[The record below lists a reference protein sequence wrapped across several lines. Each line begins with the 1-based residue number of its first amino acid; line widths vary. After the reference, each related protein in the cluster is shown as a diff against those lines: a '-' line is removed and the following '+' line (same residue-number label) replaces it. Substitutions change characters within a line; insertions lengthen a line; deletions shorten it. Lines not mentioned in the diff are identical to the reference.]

1 MEDTKPILN
10 TNPWKYIVS
19 GLLIIA
25 LFFGGL
31 AVWSWFFPFQGAV
44 IAPGE
49 VKISGKRKVVQHL
62 EGGIVDKIF
71 VRDGDRVNKGEV
83 LIELI
88 DSRVS
93 SNLQLLINRL
103 RFKKAQ
109 SARLRAETAMKPAI
123 TWPPELLALKDN
135 REMAEILITEQH
147 IFDSRREE
155 LQGKTQLYL
164 SQIKQLGNQI
174 EGAKQ
179 ELKSV
184 EEIIANLKE
193 DLASKRPLLKDKYLG
208 KTDILEL
215 ERSLSQY
222 KGRRGKLNQEIAQY
236 NQMIEERRLQI
247 LDIENQYREASV
259 SMLGEVTD
267 TIFELEEQIKPQLDA
282 SERLKIRAPISGV
295 VINMEVYSED
305 SGVIP
310 PRMNLLEIVPENS
323 KLIIAAHVRPQDIT
337 SVKQGQDTKVAL
349 AAFQRSATPPVKG
362 RVIYVSPDLVEPE
375 NPQRELPYYEAEVQ
389 VDITDLYAKD
399 AYLSPGMPVTCYITT
414 DERTVISYILGPLLK
429 NIDTALRE

>member
-1 MEDTKPILN
+1 MEESKKILN
-10 TNPWKYIVS
+10 TNPWKYIVA

-31 AVWSWFFPFQGAV
+31 AVWSWYFPFQGAV
-44 IAPGE
+44 IAPGS
-49 VKISGKRKVVQHL
+49 VKVSGQRKVVQHL

-71 VRDGDRVNKGEV
+71 VRDGDTVKKGDV

-109 SARLRAETAMKPAI
+109 SARLRAEAAMKSAI
-123 TWPPELLALKDN
+123 TWPPELAALKDH
-135 REMAEILITEQH
+135 REIAEILVTEQH

-155 LQGKTQLYL
+155 LYGKTQLYL

-193 DLASKRPLLKDKYLG
+193 DLASKRPLLKEKYLG

-222 KGRRGKLNQEIAQY
+222 RGRRGKLNQEIAQY
-236 NQMIEERRLQI
+236 NQMIQERRLQI
-247 LDIENQYREASV
+247 MDIENQYRETSV

-295 VINMEVYSED
+295 VINMEVHSED

-323 KLIIAAHVRPQDIT
+323 ILIVEARVRPQDIT
-337 SVKQGQDTKVAL
+337 SVKQGQDTKVQL
-349 AAFQRSATPPVKG
+349 AAFQRKSTPPIRG
-362 RVIYVSPDLVEPE
+362 RVTYVSPDLVEPE
-375 NPQRELPYYEAEVQ
+375 NPQRELPYYQAEVQ

-414 DERTVISYILGPLLK
+414 DERTVISYLLGPLLK
-429 NIDTALRE
+429 NIDTAMRE

>member
-1 MEDTKPILN
+1 MEESNKILN
-10 TNPWKYIVS
+10 TNPWKYIIS

-31 AVWSWFFPFQGAV
+31 AVWSWYFPFQGAI

-49 VKISGKRKVVQHL
+49 VKVSGKRKVVQHL

-71 VRDGDRVNKGEV
+71 VRDGDMVKKGDV

-109 SARLRAETAMKPAI
+109 SARLRAEAAMKSAI
-123 TWPPELLALKDN
+123 TWPPELTALKDN
-135 REMAEILITEQH
+135 REIAEILVTEQH

-155 LQGKTQLYL
+155 LHGKTQLYL

-174 EGAKQ
+174 DGAKE

-193 DLASKRPLLKDKYLG
+193 DLESKRPLLKEKYLG

-222 KGRRGKLNQEIAQY
+222 RGRRGKLNQEIAQY
-236 NQMIEERRLQI
+236 NQMIQERRLQI
-247 LDIENQYREASV
+247 MDIENQYRETSV

-295 VINMEVYSED
+295 VINMEVHSED

-310 PRMNLLEIVPENS
+310 PRMDLLEIVPENS
-323 KLIIAAHVRPQDIT
+323 ILIVEARVRPQDIT
-337 SVKQGQDTKVAL
+337 SVKEGQDTKVQL
-349 AAFQRSATPPVKG
+349 AAFQRQSTPPVRG
-362 RVIYVSPDLVEPE
+362 RVTYVSPDLVEPE
-375 NPQRELPYYEAEVQ
+375 NPQREMPYYEAEVQ
-389 VDITDLYAKD
+389 VDITDLFAKD

-414 DERTVISYILGPLLK
+414 DERTVISYLLGPLLK

>member
-1 MEDTKPILN
+1 MEESKKILN
-10 TNPWKYIVS
+10 TNPWKYIVA

-31 AVWSWFFPFQGAV
+31 AVWSWYFPFQGAV
-44 IAPGE
+44 IAPGS
-49 VKISGKRKVVQHL
+49 VKVSGQRKVVQHL

-71 VRDGDRVNKGEV
+71 VRDGDTVKKGDV

-109 SARLRAETAMKPAI
+109 SARLRAEAAMKSAI
-123 TWPPELLALKDN
+123 TWPPELAALKDH
-135 REMAEILITEQH
+135 REIAEILVTEQH

-155 LQGKTQLYL
+155 LYGKTQLYL

-174 EGAKQ
+174 EGAKE

-193 DLASKRPLLKDKYLG
+193 DLASKRPLLKEKYLG

-222 KGRRGKLNQEIAQY
+222 RGRRGKLNQEIAQY
-236 NQMIEERRLQI
+236 NQMIQERRLQI
-247 LDIENQYREASV
+247 MDIENQYRETSV

-295 VINMEVYSED
+295 VINMEVHSED

-323 KLIIAAHVRPQDIT
+323 ILIVEARVRPQDIT
-337 SVKQGQDTKVAL
+337 SVKQGQDTKVQL
-349 AAFQRSATPPVKG
+349 AAFQRKSTPPIRG
-362 RVIYVSPDLVEPE
+362 RVTYVSPDLVEPE
-375 NPQRELPYYEAEVQ
+375 NPQRELPYYQAEVQ

-414 DERTVISYILGPLLK
+414 DERTVISYLLGPLLK
-429 NIDTALRE
+429 NIDTAMRE

>member
-1 MEDTKPILN
+1 MEDTTKILD

-25 LFFGGL
+25 FFFGGL

-44 IAPGE
+44 IAPGS
-49 VKISGKRKVVQHL
+49 VTVSGKRKVVQHL
-62 EGGIVDKIF
+62 EGGIVDKIH
-71 VRDGDRVNKGEV
+71 VRNGDSVEKGDV

-88 DSRVS
+88 DSRIT

-109 SARLRAETAMKPAI
+109 SARLRAEAAMKSAI
-123 TWPPELLALKDN
+123 TWPPELTALKDN
-135 REMAEILITEQH
+135 REIMEILVTEQH

-155 LQGKTQLYL
+155 LQGKTELYL

-193 DLASKRPLLKDKYLG
+193 DLASKRPLLKEKYLG
-208 KTDILEL
+208 KTTILEL
-215 ERSLSQY
+215 ERTLSQF
-222 KGRRGKLNQEIAQY
+222 KGRKGKLNQEIAQFH
-236 NQMIEERRLQI
+236 QMIQERRLQI
-247 LDIENQYREASV
+247 LDIENQYRETSV

-295 VINMEVYSED
+295 VINMEVHSED

-323 KLIIAAHVRPQDIT
+323 ILIVEARVRPQDIT
-337 SVKQGQDTKVAL
+337 SVKEGQDTKVQL
-349 AAFQRSATPPVKG
+349 AAFQRKNTPPVRG
-362 RVIYVSPDLVEPE
+362 RVTYVSPDLVEVE
-375 NPQRELPYYEAEVQ
+375 NPQRTQPYYETQVQ
-389 VDITDLYAKD
+389 VDMADLAAKG
-399 AYLSPGMPVTCYITT
+399 AYLTPGMPVTCYITT
-414 DERTVISYILGPLLK
+414 DARTVISYLLGPLLK
-429 NIDTALRE
+429 NIDTAMRE

>member
-1 MEDTKPILN
+1 MEESKKILN
-10 TNPWKYIVS
+10 TNPWKYIIS
-19 GLLIIA
+19 GLLIIV

-31 AVWSWFFPFQGAV
+31 AVWSWFFPFQGAI
-44 IAPGE
+44 IAPGS
-49 VKISGKRKVVQHL
+49 VKVSGQRKVVQHL

-71 VRDGDRVNKGEV
+71 VRDGDRVKKGDV

-93 SNLQLLINRL
+93 SNLQLLINRF

-109 SARLRAETAMKPAI
+109 SARLRAEAAMKSAI
-123 TWPPELLALKDN
+123 TWPPELAALKDH
-135 REMAEILITEQH
+135 REIAEILVTEQH

-155 LQGKTQLYL
+155 LYGKTQLYL

-193 DLASKRPLLKDKYLG
+193 DLASKRPLLKEKYLG

-222 KGRRGKLNQEIAQY
+222 RGRRGKINQEIAQY
-236 NQMIEERRLQI
+236 NQMIQERRLQI
-247 LDIENQYREASV
+247 LDIENQYRETSV

-295 VINMEVYSED
+295 VINMEVHSED

-323 KLIIAAHVRPQDIT
+323 ILIVEARVRPQDIT
-337 SVKQGQDTKVAL
+337 SVKEGQDTKVQL
-349 AAFQRSATPPVKG
+349 AAFQRKSTPPIRG
-362 RVIYVSPDLVEPE
+362 RVTYVSPDLVEPE
-375 NPQRELPYYEAEVQ
+375 NPQREMPYYQAEVQ
-389 VDITDLYAKD
+389 VDITDLFAKD

-414 DERTVISYILGPLLK
+414 DERTVISYLLGPLLK

>member
-1 MEDTKPILN
+1 MEESNKILN
-10 TNPWKYIVS
+10 TNPWKYIIS

-31 AVWSWFFPFQGAV
+31 AVWSWYFPFQGAI

-49 VKISGKRKVVQHL
+49 VKVSGKRKVVQHL

-71 VRDGDRVNKGEV
+71 VRDGDMVKKGDV

-109 SARLRAETAMKPAI
+109 SARLRAEAAMKSAI
-123 TWPPELLALKDN
+123 TWPPELTALKDN
-135 REMAEILITEQH
+135 REITEILVTEQH

-155 LQGKTQLYL
+155 LHGKTQLYL

-193 DLASKRPLLKDKYLG
+193 DLESKRPLLKEKYLG

-222 KGRRGKLNQEIAQY
+222 RGRRGKLNQEIAQY
-236 NQMIEERRLQI
+236 NQMIQERRLQI
-247 LDIENQYREASV
+247 MDIENQYRETSV

-295 VINMEVYSED
+295 VINMEVHSED

-323 KLIIAAHVRPQDIT
+323 ILIVEARVRPQDIT
-337 SVKQGQDTKVAL
+337 SVKEGQDTKVQL
-349 AAFQRSATPPVKG
+349 AAFQRQSTPPVRG
-362 RVIYVSPDLVEPE
+362 RVTYVSPDLVEPE
-375 NPQRELPYYEAEVQ
+375 NPQREMPYYEAEVQ
-389 VDITDLYAKD
+389 VDITDLFAKD

-414 DERTVISYILGPLLK
+414 DERTVISYLLGPLLK

>member
-1 MEDTKPILN
+1 MEETKKILN

-44 IAPGE
+44 IAPGT
-49 VKISGKRKVVQHL
+49 VKVSGKRKVVQHL
-62 EGGIVDKIF
+62 EGGIVEKIF
-71 VRDGDRVNKGEV
+71 VRDGDKVNKGDV
-83 LIELI
+83 LIELT

-93 SNLQLLINRL
+93 ANLQLLINRL

-109 SARLRAETAMKPAI
+109 SARLRAEAAMKSAI
-123 TWPPELLALKDN
+123 TWPPEIEALKDN
-135 REMAEILITEQH
+135 REMTEILITEKH

-155 LQGKTQLYL
+155 LHGKTQLYL

-184 EEIIANLKE
+184 EEIILNLKE
-193 DLASKRPLLKDKYLG
+193 DLESKRPLLKEKYLG
-208 KTDILEL
+208 KTNILEL

-222 KGRRGKLNQEIAQY
+222 KGRKGKLNQEIAQY

-295 VINMEVYSED
+295 VINMEVHSEE
-305 SGVIP
+305 SAVIP
-310 PRMNLLEIVPENS
+310 PRMNLLEIVPKNS
-323 KLIIAAHVRPQDIT
+323 KLIVAARVRPQDIT
-337 SVKQGQDTKVAL
+337 SVKKGQDTKVAL
-349 AAFQRSATPPVKG
+349 AAFQRSSTPPVRG
-362 RVIYVSPDLVEPE
+362 RVTYVSPDLVEPE
-375 NPQRELPYYEAEVQ
+375 NPQREMPYYEAEVL